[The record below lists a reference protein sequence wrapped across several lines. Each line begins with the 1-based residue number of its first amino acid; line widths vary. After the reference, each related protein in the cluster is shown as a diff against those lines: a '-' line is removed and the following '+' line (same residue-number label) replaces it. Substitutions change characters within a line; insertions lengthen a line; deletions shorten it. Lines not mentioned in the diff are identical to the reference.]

1 VATGEPLSTSI
12 ASGFTF
18 LSSGVTWVTG
28 QPLLLAVICISIA
41 GAIAFKVKSLF

>member
-1 VATGEPLSTSI
+1 MTPDALTTAV

-18 LSSGVTWVTG
+18 LGDGVTWVTG

-41 GAIAFKVKSLF
+41 GGIAFKVKSLF